1 MAPVVLFQGNFIMLG
16 VVAIISLF
24 VHIWSSKKYIRMTGA
39 PPNSWGPKCLPA
51 TVSGG
56 AISNN
61 QPNGQYKRFLS
72 ILSGV
77 NQLTLFLAY
86 GFLVY
91 VAIQRLM

>member
-1 MAPVVLFQGNFIMLG
+1 MVPVVLFLIHENMLG

-24 VHIWSSKKYIRMTGA
+24 VHIWSSEKFIKMTGK
-39 PPNSWGPKCLPA
+39 PPISLGTEYLPA

-61 QPNGQYKRFLS
+61 QLKGQYKRFLS
-72 ILSGV
+72 ILYGV
-77 NQLTLFLAY
+77 NQFTLFLAY
-86 GFLVY
+86 GFLVF